1 WYSWQKANPYPL
13 GINWASALEVAFRSL
28 SWLWVRS
35 LLAECPILSDT
46 FHTDL
51 LRSLQSHGQY
61 IERYLSTYFSPN
73 THLLGEAV
81 ALFFIGTLCPE
92 ISTAEHW
99 RHQGWKILIEE
110 SEKQIRPDGVYF
122 EQALYYHVY
131 ALDFFLHARHLAS
144 ANGFSVPE
152 QFDQVLKKMLNVLD
166 ALSEVGPP
174 EGFGDDDGGR
184 VFNPRRNRIEDM
196 TDPLALGML
205 LYDSENY
212 TAASL
217 TEEAVWL
224 FGDWAIQKL
233 GKPTLQ
239 REAPS
244 KAFPSGGIYIIN
256 DREPCVQQLMI
267 DAGPQGTRNSG
278 HGHADALSIRFSI
291 GARRF
296 LVDPGTCCYISGT
309 EDRDSFRDTAAHNTL
324 RVDNLDQAVPEAP
337 FAWSSLPNVTAE
349 TWLNGQTFDYF
360 VGRHDGYR
368 RLPDPVLHRRSVFH
382 VKGSLWL
389 VRDVAEGRGS
399 HLLET
404 FWHFAP
410 ELKVKEQDG
419 IVLAESPITGSYA
432 KSARLALLLDPN
444 SAWRTEITAGFIS
457 PAYGS
462 KQSAPVMRVSAEVE
476 LPEDCGVLLLPATLA
491 SEPGAFAAIGES
503 ASREVRGYRY
513 QTLHST
519 EFLFF
524 GQGGSPWTCNS
535 WASDASL
542 LYCKLGRGRIT
553 HI

>member
-1 WYSWQKANPYPL
+1 
-13 GINWASALEVAFRSL
+13 
-28 SWLWVRS
+28 
-35 LLAECPILSDT
+35 
-46 FHTDL
+46 
-51 LRSLQSHGQY
+51 
-61 IERYLSTYFSPN
+61 
-73 THLLGEAV
+73 
-81 ALFFIGTLCPE
+81 
-92 ISTAEHW
+92 
-99 RHQGWKILIEE
+99 
-110 SEKQIRPDGVYF
+110 
-122 EQALYYHVY
+122 
-131 ALDFFLHARHLAS
+131 
-144 ANGFSVPE
+144 
-152 QFDQVLKKMLNVLD
+152 
-166 ALSEVGPP
+166 
-174 EGFGDDDGGR
+174 
-184 VFNPRRNRIEDM
+184 M

-217 TEEAVWL
+217 TEEAIWL

-244 KAFPSGGIYIIN
+244 KAFPSGGIYLIN
-256 DREPCVQQLMI
+256 DCEPCVQQLMI

-337 FAWSSLPNVTAE
+337 FAWSSIPNVTAE

-360 VGRHDGYR
+360 VGSHDGYR

-382 VKGSLWL
+382 VKGGLWL

-491 SEPGAFAAIGES
+491 SEPVLSPQSARALPAKFEATVIRRSTPRNFCSSGKEAARGLATPGPATPACSI
-503 ASREVRGYRY
+503 ASWDAAGSL
-513 QTLHST
+513 TLLW
-519 EFLFF
+519 FL
-524 GQGGSPWTCNS
+524 
-535 WASDASL
+535 AASL
-542 LYCKLGRGRIT
+542 NGAANDSFRT
-553 HI
+553 HHSLKVLSG